1 LILFETA
8 RLYVRQFTE
17 ADLDA
22 LYLFSSD
29 PVVMKYIRAPLSVA
43 GTKEL
48 LDTQLN
54 GYKQHGHF
62 GRFAVIEKSS
72 RQYIG
77 NFLLRPSE
85 TMGGTETGYAFFEH
99 AWGKGYAT
107 ELTKKALQFAFDNLQ
122 IKRVYAITNIFNE
135 ASKKV
140 LLKCGFQQLPNFM
153 ENDKEVCLFEI
164 VNPTV

>member
-1 LILFETA
+1 MLFETE
-8 RLYVRQFTE
+8 RLYTRQFTE
-17 ADLDA
+17 ADLDD

-29 PVVMKYIRAPLSVA
+29 PVVMKYIRPPLTAA

-54 GYKQHGHF
+54 GYKLHPHF

-85 TMGGTETGYAFFEH
+85 AMGGTETGYAFFEH

-107 ELTKKALQFAFDNLQ
+107 ELTKQALQFAFESLQ
-122 IKRVYAITNIFNE
+122 IKRVYAIANLLNE
-135 ASKKV
+135 PSKKV
-140 LLKCGFQQLPNFM
+140 LMKCGFIQLPNFM
-153 ENDKEVCLFEI
+153 ENGKEVCLFEI
-164 VNPTV
+164 INPTG